1 MEVTMRTVREV
12 MTRDIEVLRTTETAA
27 DAATYLASHEDD
39 AVLLCLADGSLAG
52 SISNRDIVAKVV
64 AKGLDPRTV
73 QLGSIAEPVD
83 AMAVDIDVSV
93 EEAVT
98 VMCRHRRARLPVVE
112 SARVV
117 GSVNQRDVARV
128 LTFQSHWAEDAAAV

>member
-1 MEVTMRTVREV
+1 MRTVREV

-27 DAATYLASHEDD
+27 DAAAYLATHDDD

-73 QLGSIAEPVD
+73 QLGSIAEPID
-83 AMAVDIDVSV
+83 AVAVDIDVSV
-93 EEAVT
+93 EDAVT
-98 VMCRHRRARLPVVE
+98 VMCRHRRPRLPVVE

-117 GSVNQRDVARV
+117 GSVNQRDVARA
-128 LTFQSHWAEDAAAV
+128 LSFQSHWAEDVAAV